1 MNEAS
6 LSLEPFGHDSALSKL
21 ERYLNGSDLP
31 AALHRVRTQ
40 IFDIEACMST
50 APMQYLSEEI
60 RYREDLPGSEWI
72 VGALEA
78 FVRGE
83 FPAVGTRPEAAP
95 RSFQPKVQTEYLSR
109 DFLHHFLR
117 SSEALVDR
125 LLPGVSHGDET
136 SMSRAIYDLLCHPSV
151 GSKKNMA
158 HNDADEFERLL
169 VNTIRSES
177 RLLFLIPGFP
187 FKDQNRFRVPFDA
200 GLPDL
205 ADISFLIR
213 LHNLTQ
219 ALFQVHPYGAD
230 VLVLS
235 DGFLYADIFHVGVAS
250 VDRYFRSLR
259 EVRNELNLQG
269 TVSIIDL
276 GQLVNRADS
285 CGNSPR
291 LIADRIEEVL
301 RRLHSTT
308 DILDE
313 PFSSL
318 LSGMRRNLNSRKL
331 LDGVNEEEA
340 WRAIYAVGATT
351 PRPFQAAA
359 TEAAYKYAAINLAIR
374 WVDLLPANF
383 PGAIRGTVHPKPG
396 QFALAGSGGAYAWNG
411 VAWAPRWPESIDDIE
426 VRPFHAL
433 ADHGQVRQV
442 LFTSG
447 APAFFTGG
455 LTDG

>member
-1 MNEAS
+1 
-6 LSLEPFGHDSALSKL
+6 
-21 ERYLNGSDLP
+21 
-31 AALHRVRTQ
+31 
-40 IFDIEACMST
+40 MST

-60 RYREDLPGSEWI
+60 RYRNDLPDSEWL
-72 VGALEA
+72 VQALRA

-83 FPAVGTRPEAAP
+83 FPQVGTRPEAAP
-95 RSFQPKVQTEYLSR
+95 VSFQPEVQREYVSR
-109 DFLHHFLR
+109 DFLHQFLR
-117 SSEALVDR
+117 SSEALMDR
-125 LLPGVSHGDET
+125 VVPVVMHGDES
-136 SMSRAIYDLLCHPSV
+136 SMSRAIYDLLCHPRV
-151 GSKKNMA
+151 GSKKNAA
-158 HNDADEFERLL
+158 HNDASEFERLL
-169 VNTIRSES
+169 VNTIQRES

-205 ADISFLIR
+205 ADIAFLIR

-235 DGFLYADIFHVGVAS
+235 DGLLYADIFRVGVES
-250 VDRYFRSLR
+250 VNRYFRSLR

-276 GQLVNRADS
+276 GQLVDRHDS

-291 LIADRIEEVL
+291 LVADRIEEVL
-301 RRLHSTT
+301 RHLRATT
-308 DILDE
+308 DLLDE
-313 PFSSL
+313 AFDNL
-318 LSGMRRNLNSRKL
+318 LSGMRRNLNSREL

-340 WRAIYAVGATT
+340 WHAIYSVGATT
-351 PRPFQAAA
+351 PKPFQEAAI
-359 TEAAYKYAAINLAIR
+359 EAAYKYAAINLAIR
-374 WVDLLPANF
+374 WVDLLALNF
-383 PGAIRGTVHPKPG
+383 PGTIRGTVHPKPG

-411 VAWAPRWPESIDDIE
+411 VAWAPRWPESIDDVE

-433 ADHGQVRQV
+433 ADHGRVRQV

-455 LTDG
+455 LRDGA